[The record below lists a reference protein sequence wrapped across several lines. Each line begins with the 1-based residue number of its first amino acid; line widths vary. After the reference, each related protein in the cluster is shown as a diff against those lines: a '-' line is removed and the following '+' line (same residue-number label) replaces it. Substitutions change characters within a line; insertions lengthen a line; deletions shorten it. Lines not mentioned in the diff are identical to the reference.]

1 MKENTEGKLKQTHH
15 TMRRVK
21 EKNRRRTPEKQNKQQ
36 EGDNTKEKQTRYDTT
51 FFFVHVWFD

>member
-21 EKNRRRTPEKQNKQQ
+21 EKNRRRTPEKTEQAARGKQHERKTNKI
-36 EGDNTKEKQTRYDTT
+36 
-51 FFFVHVWFD
+51 